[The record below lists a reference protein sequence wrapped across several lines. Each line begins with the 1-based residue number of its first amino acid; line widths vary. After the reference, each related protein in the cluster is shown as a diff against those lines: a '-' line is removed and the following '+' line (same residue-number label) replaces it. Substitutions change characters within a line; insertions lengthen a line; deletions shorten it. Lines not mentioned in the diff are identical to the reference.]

1 VRYRGVHS
9 VRGSKRIRAVLDGGT
24 VVDTTRALLVWEP
37 RRIVP
42 SYAVPADDIAA
53 ELAPAGTAAT
63 DAAGT
68 IGAHTPELSG
78 RPVLDPSVP
87 FAVHSAE
94 GHAADLRAGEQ
105 DRPGA
110 GFYPTDPDL
119 AGYVVLDFGAF
130 DAWYEEDER
139 NVAHPR
145 DPFHRVD
152 VLPSSRHVRVELDG
166 HVLAESSRP
175 ALLFETMLPTRYY
188 LPPDD
193 IRTGLTTSS
202 TRTWCAYKGQAS
214 YWSAA
219 AGDRVVPTSAGHTS
233 SRCTTLRKSA
243 ASSPS
248 STSGSTSS
256 WTVNAPSGPSPPG
269 RLGRAPSGSA
279 EPSELA
285 ACGKEKAVLATLR
298 PARLLMAVNFSGRC
312 AGNWHCLAIGA
323 KPGRQRSG
331 LITRH
336 DQLSGRPAAR
346 STMSR

>member
-1 VRYRGVHS
+1 MSTRMRDLLTSGLGELRHEPTA
-9 VRGSKRIRAVLDGGT
+9 KRIRAVLDGST

-53 ELAPAGTAAT
+53 ELTSADTAAT

-68 IGAHTPELSG
+68 IGAHMPELSG

-94 GHAADLRAGEQ
+94 GRAADLKAGEQ

-110 GFYPTDPDL
+110 GFYPADPGL
-119 AGYVVLDFGAF
+119 AGYVVVDFGSF

-145 DPFHRVD
+145 DPFHRID
-152 VLPSSRHVRVELDG
+152 VLPSSRHVRVEPDG

-175 ALLFETMLPTRYY
+175 AVLFETMLPARYY

-193 IRTGLTTSS
+193 IRVELTPSS

-219 AGDRVVPTSAGHTS
+219 AGDRVVPDLAWAYEQPRHD
-233 SRCTTLRKSA
+233 A
-243 ASSPS
+243 AQVR
-248 STSGSTSS
+248 GLIAFF
-256 WTVNAPSGPSPPG
+256 NE
-269 RLGRAPSGSA
+269 RLDVIVDG
-279 EPSELA
+279 E
-285 ACGKEKAVLATLR
+285 R
-298 PARLLMAVNFSGRC
+298 PARPITPWSAS
-312 AGNWHCLAIGA
+312 
-323 KPGRQRSG
+323 PG
-331 LITRH
+331 T
-336 DQLSGRPAAR
+336 
-346 STMSR
+346 